1 MSVTTERD
9 EDRLLSTVGAMS
21 MNTPLD
27 PALLAR
33 EEPSRARQY
42 GAAIGPPLVALIIF
56 LASWQVGVTV
66 FNVPPYILPGPLH
79 VAAGAWDARDTL
91 VAGLAFTMRR
101 ALIGFVLSG
110 VIGIISA
117 IVLAQSRIM
126 YRALYPYAV
135 LLQTIPI
142 ITISPII
149 IIVFG
154 TGDPSIVTIAFIVA
168 VFPVISNATLGL
180 TSVDHNLIN
189 LFQMYNATSW
199 QQLLWLR
206 LPFALPYIL
215 AGLRISS
222 GLAVIGAIL
231 GEYFAGTGGTDGGL
245 GYIIQVS
252 MNRMLIDELVAV
264 ALLSA
269 LLGIAVFT
277 GVGIVSYLTLHR
289 WHESSARRE
298 N

>member
-1 MSVTTERD
+1 
-9 EDRLLSTVGAMS
+9 
-21 MNTPLD
+21 
-27 PALLAR
+27 
-33 EEPSRARQY
+33 
-42 GAAIGPPLVALIIF
+42 
-56 LASWQVGVTV
+56 
-66 FNVPPYILPGPLH
+66 
-79 VAAGAWDARDTL
+79 
-91 VAGLAFTMRR
+91 
-101 ALIGFVLSG
+101 
-110 VIGIISA
+110 
-117 IVLAQSRIM
+117 M

-199 QQLLWLR
+199 QQLLRLR

>member
-1 MSVTTERD
+1 MNVTTERD
-9 EDRLLSTVGAMS
+9 EARLLSTAAAPPAS
-21 MNTPLD
+21 APLD
-27 PALLAR
+27 PALLVPT
-33 EEPSRARQY
+33 EVGRARRY
-42 GAAIGPPLVALIIF
+42 GAAIGPPVIALLVF
-56 LASWQVGVTV
+56 LVLWQASVAV

-79 VAAGAWDARDTL
+79 VASGAWDARDTL
-91 VAGLAFTMRR
+91 LAGLAFTMQR

-117 IVLAQSRIM
+117 VVLAQSRIM

-149 IIVFG
+149 IIVLG
-154 TGDPSIVTIAFIVA
+154 TGDPSIVAIAFIVA
-168 VFPVISNATLGL
+168 VFPVISNTTLGL

-189 LFQMYNATSW
+189 LFQMYNATPW
-199 QQLLWLR
+199 QQLLRLR

-277 GVGIVSYLTLHR
+277 AVGIVSYLTLHR
-289 WHESSARRE
+289 WHESSVRRE